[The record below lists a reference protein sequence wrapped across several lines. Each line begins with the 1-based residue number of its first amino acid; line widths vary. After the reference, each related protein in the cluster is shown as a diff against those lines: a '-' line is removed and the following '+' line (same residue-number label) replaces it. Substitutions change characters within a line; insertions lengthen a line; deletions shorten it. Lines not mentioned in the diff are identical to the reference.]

1 MNNMSDYPRLKEMG
15 VRNPLE
21 IEKFA
26 IYMVGNTDILRIIY
40 DRKKGSLL
48 PVSKSFKFPQAKKS
62 VLVDSGTRQAETLFE
77 SSGAFREA
85 LHELEELK
93 GKRGKGQELAVTIKE
108 EIRLLEEDLSL
119 RISYIK
125 TLLEKL

>member
-1 MNNMSDYPRLKEMG
+1 MSDYPRLTEMG
-15 VRNPLE
+15 VRNPMD

-62 VLVDSGTRQAETLFE
+62 VLVDSGTRQTETLFE
-77 SSGAFREA
+77 SSAAFREA

-93 GKRGKGQELAVTIKE
+93 AKRGKSEDLVAAIKE
-108 EIRLLEEDLSL
+108 EVRLLEEDLAL
-119 RISYIK
+119 RTSYIK
-125 TLLEKL
+125 SLLGKL